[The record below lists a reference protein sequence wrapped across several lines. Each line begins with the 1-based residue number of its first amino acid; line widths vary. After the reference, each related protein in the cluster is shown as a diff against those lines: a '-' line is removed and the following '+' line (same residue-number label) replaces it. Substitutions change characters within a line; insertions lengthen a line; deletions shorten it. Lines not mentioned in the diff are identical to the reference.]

1 MNQLCVCRR
10 RERDHVFR
18 APDVGPKGFLSS
30 GVMAHIRRRM
40 NHLLHT
46 AVQALIR
53 IRRQAQS
60 ILGKCLPRKPLP
72 GLCSPQPSRLQNN
85 RKEFPTGAPE
95 NRPAPGTTGCA
106 PRRPGAL
113 LPDGLLKKPVAP
125 VTKMLSFASGNRL
138 SAVWFCTFK
147 TFWRIESLPA
157 VRRFKR
163 RSFAR

>member
-60 ILGKCLPRKPLP
+60 ILGNVSPESLYPVFAALNPAGSKITGKSFPQALLRTAPHQAQQAALP
-72 GLCSPQPSRLQNN
+72 GVQELFYQMGS
-85 RKEFPTGAPE
+85 
-95 NRPAPGTTGCA
+95 
-106 PRRPGAL
+106 
-113 LPDGLLKKPVAP
+113 
-125 VTKMLSFASGNRL
+125 
-138 SAVWFCTFK
+138 
-147 TFWRIESLPA
+147 
-157 VRRFKR
+157 
-163 RSFAR
+163 